1 MKSVTI
7 TQSNNATLSVL
18 AFSRMEKTSTAI
30 SGPSVTGERTV
41 VGIYSVDGV
50 KLSQPKSGLN
60 IIRYSDGTARKVIVR

>member
-1 MKSVTI
+1 
-7 TQSNNATLSVL
+7 
-18 AFSRMEKTSTAI
+18 MEKTPTAI

-41 VGIYSVDGV
+41 TGIYSADGV